1 MSNIP
6 ENAPEPQDRKKKKAA
21 AAAREAEATG
31 KTVTVEQCGVTLTI
45 PVGDNIPLEAVMAF
59 TAGDDFGGTRALL
72 GEEQWSAFIA
82 TRPTLGDYNEL
93 GDKLKE
99 AAGN

>member
-1 MSNIP
+1 MPIP
-6 ENAPEPQDRKKKKAA
+6 ETAPQPQDRKPKKKAA
-21 AAAREAEATG
+21 ANALVAEATD
-31 KTVTVEQCGVTLTI
+31 KTVTVVQCGVELTI

-59 TAGDDFGGTRALL
+59 TNGDDFGGTRALL
-72 GEEQWSAFIA
+72 GEDQWLAFMA
-82 TRPTLGDYNEL
+82 TKPTLADYNEL